1 MKKYS
6 IIIAILM
13 VNWYLYISSCSTGG
27 HIGTKHH
34 KVSAGVQAH

>member
-6 IIIAILM
+6 IIMAML
-13 VNWYLYISSCSTGG
+13 VVFGVSLSSCSAGG

-34 KVSAGVQAH
+34 KVSAGAQVH